1 MLVSGPVL
9 GVAAGLLSGG
19 RLARFAD
26 LRISWW
32 PLLAVAVGIRLAAPL
47 AGGLAAAAYVGAFLA
62 IALVALR
69 SARLPGMRVIAAGAA
84 LNLAVVA
91 LNGGMPVDAGAL
103 TAAGARPP
111 GDALHVSLTEASAL
125 PLLADRIPLAPFRG
139 VYSLGDV
146 LLTVGGFWLP
156 FRWLRSASR

>member
-1 MLVSGPVL
+1 MLASGPVL

-26 LRISWW
+26 LRIAWW
-32 PLLAVAVGIRLAAPL
+32 PLLAVAFGVRLAAPL
-47 AGGLAAAAYVGAFLA
+47 AGGLAAAAYVAAFLA

-69 SARLPGMRVIAAGAA
+69 SAALPGMRLIAAGAA

-91 LNGGMPVDAGAL
+91 LNGGMPVDAAAL
-103 TAAGARPP
+103 AAAGARPP
-111 GDALHVSLTEASAL
+111 DDALHVSLTGATAF

-146 LLTVGGFWLP
+146 VLALGGFWLP
-156 FRWLRSASR
+156 FRWMRSA